1 MKSCVLVLIL
11 DIYYRI
17 YLMMDVLLPRFYV
30 IRLRN
35 VSGFCLQ
42 SASISYANAYRSTS
56 STCSPAASIYNG
68 CLALYC

>member
-1 MKSCVLVLIL
+1 
-11 DIYYRI
+11 
-17 YLMMDVLLPRFYV
+17 MMDVLLPRFYV